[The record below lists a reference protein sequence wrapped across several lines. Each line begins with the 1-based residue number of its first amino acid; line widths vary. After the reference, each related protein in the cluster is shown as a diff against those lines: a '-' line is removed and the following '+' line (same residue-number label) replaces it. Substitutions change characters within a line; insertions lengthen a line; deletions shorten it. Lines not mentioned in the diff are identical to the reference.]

1 MTLAELLGQLERRA
15 AEAERVGATAP
26 VANVYRDVIVELRA
40 VDETAAASLAPAAVP
55 DPSAL
60 ERHLTPGQVEEILHL
75 PEGYAYDHKRQL
87 GGVKVGKYL
96 RFPESVVRRRLER
109 DSSAPGAST

>member
-1 MTLAELLGQLERRA
+1 MGARAVTLADLMATLERRA
-15 AEAERVGATAP
+15 AEAEHVGATAP
-26 VANVYRDVIVELRA
+26 VANVYRVVLDELGA
-40 VDETAAASLAPAAVP
+40 VDGAATPPGPAPVP
-55 DPSAL
+55 EQPAL
-60 ERHLTPGQVEEILHL
+60 ERHLRAEQVEEILQL

-109 DSSAPGAST
+109 SR